1 MTTACPSHRT
11 ARRKAMRLH
20 KIRIALAA
28 IIMALTAVSAVD
40 SASPGWGDIELK
52 RGVDIDKGLW
62 DFGP

>member
-1 MTTACPSHRT
+1 
-11 ARRKAMRLH
+11 MRLH

-40 SASPGWGDIELK
+40 SASAGWGDIELK